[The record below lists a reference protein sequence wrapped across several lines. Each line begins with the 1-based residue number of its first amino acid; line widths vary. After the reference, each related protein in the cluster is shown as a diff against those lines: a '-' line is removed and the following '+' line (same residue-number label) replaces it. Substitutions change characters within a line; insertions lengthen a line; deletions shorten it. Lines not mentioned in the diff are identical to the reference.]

1 MDVQDAVT
9 ALLMTAPTWVVAAA
23 AMITLLVACA

>member
-1 MDVQDAVT
+1 MDVQEAVT

-23 AMITLLVACA
+23 AMITLLVAGA